1 LTRRVDCLAG
11 VLTTSIVVAGL
22 ATVPVHD
29 DEKPTEKELAAIT
42 DRGRAL
48 AEYDAAAWHATD
60 ALQTANPKTSEGQH
74 YLAKKENGRWIVVFG
89 ALNADK
95 TKFLISYEATQ
106 LEKPSEFGVKK
117 YEPAKEDEGF
127 YLFAARAMELTMADF
142 GRATRLYNV
151 AALPAKQTEGKD
163 QQGLL
168 YVYLYPA
175 QTKVGTYP
183 LGGDVRYLVS
193 ADGVKILAKRQMHKA
208 ILDVAPKK
216 GKKMVAGYHSHVLSD
231 EPEDSDVLHVLQQ
244 HPGLPE
250 MVATQHF
257 LYEVAS
263 DGAIRIKKQ
272 KK

>member
-1 LTRRVDCLAG
+1 M
-11 VLTTSIVVAGL
+11 VAGL

-127 YLFAARAMELTMADF
+127 YLFAARAMELTMADA
-142 GRATRLYNV
+142 GKTDRRERSAR
-151 AALPAKQTEGKD
+151 AALR
-163 QQGLL
+163 
-168 YVYLYPA
+168 V
-175 QTKVGTYP
+175 
-183 LGGDVRYLVS
+183 LVS
-193 ADGVKILAKRQMHKA
+193 GADKGR
-208 ILDVAPKK
+208 DVSLGRRCALFSL
-216 GKKMVAGYHSHVLSD
+216 G
-231 EPEDSDVLHVLQQ
+231 
-244 HPGLPE
+244 
-250 MVATQHF
+250 
-257 LYEVAS
+257 
-263 DGAIRIKKQ
+263 
-272 KK
+272 